1 MIAEYRKYHEADT
14 IWPEVVDNIRSQGIV
29 REAISLAGNRMVMIL
44 ENTNDFSFETKT
56 ASDQANPKMRAWE
69 ELMWKYQKA
78 LPQAAPGEKWIPME
92 KIFEIR

>member
-56 ASDQANPKMRAWE
+56 ASDQANPKMRA
-69 ELMWKYQKA
+69 
-78 LPQAAPGEKWIPME
+78 
-92 KIFEIR
+92 